1 MGERGAAA
9 DALCSKEFPF
19 CVPDHPIPMP
29 FAVTLPALLVGLSLL
44 DDPPAGANGPPAEA
58 ERIRLLVEELRH
70 TSIKSPEAIDRWASA
85 AAELTAIGSPAVP
98 ALVAEL
104 DRTTEQMPLR
114 GLAFTLRAI
123 GDPRAAPGLI
133 RAIPRTL
140 VEAGSDYGGFTARS
154 DELTR
159 FLQKH
164 DNDGGGRGFGLNR
177 PFREVVFALHKLTG
191 QKFHEMELNF
201 ATTPQP
207 LDTALHM
214 QRVKFH
220 RLAERW
226 ATWWEM
232 DWKEFTDDADYA
244 QVNLP
249 PLPDPPPRRLLNAE
263 QSLPVGPGVTS
274 GNVRRGSSLGPT
286 TDGYSWTFY
295 DLDTGRRCK
304 WPRHLGAQDDAEES
318 EVFKWAATEGF
329 DLWGA
334 RRETEDGRVYH
345 VLHGIELSAWRVAP
359 VEFDEIVADLRAGNP
374 PPLDRP
380 AGPLLADFHP
390 DREPPANVLDLPGP
404 PRADATY
411 LFLTGEGSPGILR
424 IAGHITRLHR
434 GGGLATTGPRREEE
448 VSGFYLGVEFD
459 HALLVDHAMP
469 ADEE

>member
-1 MGERGAAA
+1 MVCFKA
-9 DALCSKEFPF
+9 FPV
-19 CVPDHPIPMP
+19 CVPEPPIPMP
-29 FAVTLPALLVGLSLL
+29 FAVALPALLVGLSLL
-44 DDPPAGANGPPAEA
+44 DDPPAGANGPPGEA

-85 AAELTAIGSPAVP
+85 AADLTAIGSPAVP

-123 GDPRAAPGLI
+123 GDPRATPGLI

-140 VEAGSDYGGFTARS
+140 VEAGSDFGGIPAPS

-164 DNDGGGRGFGLNR
+164 DKDGGGRGFNFGR
-177 PFREVVFALHKLTG
+177 PFNELFFALHKLTG
-191 QKFHEMELNF
+191 KKFHEMELAF
-201 ATTPQP
+201 AANPKP
-207 LDTALHM
+207 LDAALHM
-214 QRVKFH
+214 QRVQFQ

-226 ATWWEM
+226 ATWWEEH
-232 DWKEFTDDADYA
+232 WKEFTDDADYA
-244 QVNLP
+244 RVDLP
-249 PLPDPPPRRLLNAE
+249 PLSDPPPRRLFNAE
-263 QSLPVGPGVTS
+263 RPFPVGPGVTS
-274 GNVRRGSSLGPT
+274 GGRYSGSSVGPA

-295 DLDTGRRCK
+295 DLDTDRQGK

-318 EVFKWAATEGF
+318 EVLKWAAAEGF

-334 RRETEDGRVYH
+334 RRETEDGRGYH
-345 VLHGIELSAWRVAP
+345 VLHGIGLSAWRVAP
-359 VEFDEIVADLRAGNP
+359 VEFGEVVGDLRRGA

-390 DREPPANVLDLPGP
+390 DREPPAEAPDSAGP

-411 LFLTGEGSPGILR
+411 LFLTREGSPGILR

-434 GGGLATTGPRREEE
+434 GGGLATTGARREEE

-459 HALLVDHAMP
+459 HALLADRAMP